1 MGLQPKE
8 LNKIIAVLG
17 NDCLVKM
24 LVLSNGH
31 MLPMRL
37 MFETAIARMNLERV
51 LRDLLGSSTTTSTT
65 NTFAMLSSGVY
76 RR

>member
-24 LVLSNGH
+24 LVLSNSH
-31 MLPMRL
+31 MLPMHL
-37 MFETAIARMNLERV
+37 ILETAIARMNLERV
-51 LRDLLGSSTTTSTT
+51 LRDLLGSSTTISTT
-65 NTFAMLSSGVY
+65 NTFAMLSSGVC